1 MEVKINNEEYA
12 THQIV
17 LKEYIS
23 RTTKPILE
31 LGSGDSSTRQI
42 HEWTEN
48 YILTVDDNET
58 WINKYLDLK
67 CDRHDFAMLGEYE
80 DKEWGLVFVDLSTQE
95 LRKEAVIKYKDVDY
109 LVIHDGNYMFR
120 DSFTREEFSALF
132 KYWKEYD
139 ELFPTTV
146 VASNKYEIG
155 KEKL

>member
-1 MEVKINNEEYA
+1 MSLEYG
-12 THQIV
+12 THQKILREFI
-17 LKEYIS
+17 LK
-23 RTTKPILE
+23 TDKPVLE
-31 LGSGDSSTRQI
+31 LGAGDSSTRQI

-58 WINKYLDLK
+58 WLNKYLDLK
-67 CDRHDFAMLGEYE
+67 CDRHDFRLLYQYP
-80 DKEWGLVFVDLSTQE
+80 DYDDYKWGLVFVDLSTQE
-95 LRKEAVIKYKDVDY
+95 LRKKAIIEYKDADY

-120 DSFTREEFSALF
+120 DSFTKEEFSALF